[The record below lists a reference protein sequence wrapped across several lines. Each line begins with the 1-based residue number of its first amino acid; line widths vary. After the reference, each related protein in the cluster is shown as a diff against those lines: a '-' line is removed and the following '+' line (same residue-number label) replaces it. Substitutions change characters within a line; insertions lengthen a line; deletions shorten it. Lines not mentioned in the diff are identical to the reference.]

1 MFENDGIHVRRLPGF
16 GKGELIKIDPNTI
29 DVHNMPKFCCEIINK
44 DNLDANLKNKK
55 ATVYSYDREKKH
67 KTDICGQI
75 TRNVNIETKIEER
88 ATNDGVFYCP
98 NELCQKAYFRYS
110 AYQNH
115 KDDRKK
121 CAIKMPKQS
130 TKDYAV
136 EQYIA
141 KNGISNEYQSMSFKE
156 TRDIIFQKGRL
167 PAIDPFFLTLMK
179 SDPAKYCENLCRGH
193 ALPMKKSVKRHP
205 KKVTEYLEAL
215 FIFGEKNPSK
225 KKKPAEVAKEM
236 MQEAEFTRDDWL
248 TETQIKSYF
257 NRLASKKLFQLK
269 PDEAPSQV
277 QTEITANLQNA
288 VDQMVLTEHIQTSL
302 EEGAM
307 PDELCPII
315 CEGIDFCALAE
326 SIKSS
331 KSVQESKMGEIP
343 QKKIKN
349 ALHAIGIDDFEGGK
363 ATKKKMA
370 LMVQQYVEEKCGCT
384 SI

>member
-1 MFENDGIHVRRLPGF
+1 
-16 GKGELIKIDPNTI
+16 
-29 DVHNMPKFCCEIINK
+29 MPKFCCEIINK

-75 TRNVNIETKIEER
+75 TRDVNIETKIEER

-115 KDDRKK
+115 KDDREK

-269 PDEAPSQV
+269 PDEEPSQV

-288 VDQMVLTEHIQTSL
+288 VDQMVLTEHIQKCL

-343 QKKIKN
+343 QKKIKK
-349 ALHAIGIDDFEGGK
+349 ALHALGIDDFEGGK
-363 ATKKKMA
+363 ATRKKMA